1 MADAA
6 AAAAAATAATAQH
19 STLESILYD
28 NPFSERMKET
38 LAGLIVYI
46 GYLLFALA
54 LFWAKR
60 KPIKKA
66 LMRILGRRPAVSF
79 AV

>member
-1 MADAA
+1 MADTGAA
-6 AAAAAATAATAQH
+6 AQH

-28 NPFSERMKET
+28 NPFSDRMKET

-54 LFWAKR
+54 LLWAKR

-79 AV
+79 AD